1 MGCDMKRGWSLTFLF
16 GLLIG
21 GLVVLIY
28 WYWQKSTSAED
39 GALELLDKLA
49 AADRRIRAF
58 AGVPSA
64 QTAVPPATVSQTT
77 TITDEVPSFLER
89 PSITEP
95 EELTQVKGIGPVFAG
110 RLQTAGIDTLAKLTA
125 VSAAD
130 LAGTLQISE
139 NRAETIL
146 KAASDLV

>member
-1 MGCDMKRGWSLTFLF
+1 MGCDMKRGWSLTFLV

-21 GLVVLIY
+21 GSATLIY

-49 AADRRIRAF
+49 AVDRRIRTF

-77 TITDEVPSFLER
+77 TVTDEVPSFLLR
-89 PSITEP
+89 PSITES

-110 RLQTAGIDTLAKLTA
+110 RLQTAGIDTLTKLTA

-130 LAGTLQISE
+130 LAGALQISE